1 MAFNGVILAVI
12 ILAGLQSCKNIL
24 RASII
29 IVSMYYL
36 HGHTIPGYSQE
47 HFACSKSFLRE
58 EEYLCLWGRSCVLQ
72 PRADGLLPCSHA
84 WSFSAFPVYSSQE
97 YTSPKLSSDVVRS
110 RALTGVNDGLTDG
123 WQTQNLHAFF
133 FFFFNWTHDAG
144 GSVNCTPLGKQR
156 AGELRCRCTH
166 CPFTE
171 GKLY

>member
-36 HGHTIPGYSQE
+36 HGHPIPGYSQE
-47 HFACSKSFLRE
+47 HFACSKSFLRV
-58 EEYLCLWGRSCVLQ
+58 EEYLCLCFAATRW
-72 PRADGLLPCSHA
+72 
-84 WSFSAFPVYSSQE
+84 WSFAMFPCMVFLSVSSIFQPGIHFPE
-97 YTSPKLSSDVVRS
+97 LCSDVVRS

-123 WQTQNLHAFF
+123 WQTQNLHTFF

-156 AGELRCRCTH
+156 AGGLGCRCTLSIYSWE
-166 CPFTE
+166 TVLM
-171 GKLY
+171 GL